1 MGKSSKSVLGS
12 PSQDELETVNPKK
25 RHKIEKSKK
34 KKIASI
40 KLKMDSL
47 KEDVDSLKATVNSV
61 KSTLDLLLTREDF
74 LAMFTAFKEPAKKP
88 ASVKNNVIPVIQNSP
103 SSEGHKNEGEEPAHK
118 MAKADT
124 NTCKQESSSSVS
136 SKESDVLEKETRKR
150 TLRPCSSKESDVL
163 EKETRKRTLPP
174 CSSKESDVLE
184 KETLNRTLPP
194 CSSTFT
200 KTAEV
205 GERVLFIPKQ
215 GGRYDGGTIFVKG
228 YDSSLGENDIARA
241 LLEHF
246 SPCGMISRIYFQT
259 NETGAVILRH
269 VFIKMLHGTEDALK
283 LNGSD
288 MGGCNLEVHNA
299 EDREEYYINREA
311 SGRYIQNRR
320 HLLLNRH
327 KYTRE
332 KPPVYGIVS
341 SSKINK

>member
-1 MGKSSKSVLGS
+1 MGKSSKSLLGS
-12 PSQDELETVNPKK
+12 PSQDKLETVNPKK

-40 KLKMDSL
+40 KLKTDSLKDALDSL

-74 LAMFTAFKEPAKKP
+74 LALFTAFKEPAKKP

-103 SSEGHKNEGEEPAHK
+103 SSEGHKKSDEGEEPAHK
-118 MAKADT
+118 KAKADT
-124 NTCKQESSSSVS
+124 NTCKKESSSNV
-136 SKESDVLEKETRKR
+136 
-150 TLRPCSSKESDVL
+150 
-163 EKETRKRTLPP
+163 
-174 CSSKESDVLE
+174 SSKESDVLE

-194 CSSTFT
+194 CSSSFT

-246 SPCGMISRIYFQT
+246 SPCGMISKIYFQT

-269 VFIKMLHGTEDALK
+269 VFIEMLHGTEDALK

-299 EDREEYYINREA
+299 KDREEYYINREA

-320 HLLLNRH
+320 HLRLDRL
-327 KYTRE
+327 KFTRE